1 MKVFLTGWKN
11 KEQDIFCS
19 RMWAWIFFVIM
30 QVVLLNIRVG
40 QRWNAVMARGKMRTS
55 MSMPVSPHPPQPHL
69 PSPCLCKIKMRGSN
83 KMAWIAAIRNTR
95 YPLILTLCCD
105 VFMFLVKQGVPSD
118 EELDWLS
125 QKLENWMVVGRRLKI
140 DKPTLTAFDM
150 ENRGWFEKS
159 YRMLLHWKERNGSTA
174 TYTILH
180 DALCHPLV
188 KRTDLAEQ
196 LMTGNI
202 PLILKFNKYT
212 ITYKNSA

>member
-1 MKVFLTGWKN
+1 
-11 KEQDIFCS
+11 
-19 RMWAWIFFVIM
+19 
-30 QVVLLNIRVG
+30 
-40 QRWNAVMARGKMRTS
+40 MRTS
-55 MSMPVSPHPPQPHL
+55 MSMPVSPHPQPHL

-83 KMAWIAAIRNTR
+83 KMAWLAAIRTTR
-95 YPLILTLCCD
+95 YPLILMLCCD
-105 VFMFLVKQGVPSD
+105 VFMFLVKRGVPSD
-118 EELDWLS
+118 EELKLLS
-125 QKLENWMVVGRRLKI
+125 LEICGNWEVVGRCLKI
-140 DKPTLTAFDM
+140 DKAKLMVIDI
-150 ENRGWFEKS
+150 ENRHLREKS
-159 YRMLLHWKERNGSTA
+159 YRMLRHWIEWNGSTA

>member
-1 MKVFLTGWKN
+1 M
-11 KEQDIFCS
+11 
-19 RMWAWIFFVIM
+19 
-30 QVVLLNIRVG
+30 
-40 QRWNAVMARGKMRTS
+40 
-55 MSMPVSPHPPQPHL
+55 
-69 PSPCLCKIKMRGSN
+69 KMRGSS
-83 KMAWIAAIRNTR
+83 KIAWIAAIRNTH

-125 QKLENWMVVGRRLKI
+125 HKLENWKVVGRRLKI
-140 DKPTLTAFDM
+140 DTQTLTAFDM

-212 ITYKNSA
+212 ITYKNSALILRHYAFWLLYLLRSWLTVPRNRKVSLHLWVAKSKRRKTIWCVCIFSCSFLVD